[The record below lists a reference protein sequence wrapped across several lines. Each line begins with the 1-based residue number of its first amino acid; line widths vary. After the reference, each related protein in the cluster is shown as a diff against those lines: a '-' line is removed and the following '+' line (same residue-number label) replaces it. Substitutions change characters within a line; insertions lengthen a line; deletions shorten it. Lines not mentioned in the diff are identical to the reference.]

1 MYQPVDFAS
10 PQIHLAVAG
19 IIVVFAIPMG
29 IHALVRWRK
38 FRKDP
43 PQQQTYAR
51 RRDVG
56 IESGVAALGIIAAL
70 VFTGMFG
77 AGWKQSEKNLVA
89 NVETRYVVSDVVM
102 TGWNGSAA
110 LVDLVDANGVAATGI
125 EVSFDAVGA
134 PVLRDAAFGL
144 DPKHAVEHA
153 LELRQG

>member
-1 MYQPVDFAS
+1 MYQPVDFAT

-19 IIVVFAIPMG
+19 IIAVFAIPMG

-43 PQQQTYAR
+43 AQQQTYAR

-77 AGWKQSEKNLVA
+77 SGWKQSERNLVA
-89 NVETRYVVSDVVM
+89 NIETRYVASDVVM
-102 TGWNGSAA
+102 TSWNGSAA
-110 LVDLVDANGVAATGI
+110 LADLVDANGVAATGI
-125 EVSFDAVGA
+125 EVSFDAAGA
-134 PVLRDAAFGL
+134 PVLRDAAFAL
-144 DPKHAVEHA
+144 DPKHAEEHA
-153 LELRQG
+153 LDLRQG

>member
-29 IHALVRWRK
+29 IHALERWRK

-51 RRDVG
+51 RRDMG

-70 VFTGMFG
+70 VLTGMFG

-89 NVETRYVVSDVVM
+89 NVVM

-110 LVDLVDANGVAATGI
+110 LVDLVDANGVSATGI

-144 DPKHAVEHA
+144 D
-153 LELRQG
+153 

>member
-1 MYQPVDFAS
+1 MYQPVDFAT
-10 PQIHLAVAG
+10 PQIQLAVAG
-19 IIVVFAIPMG
+19 IIVVFALPMG
-29 IHALVRWRK
+29 IHALVCWRR

-56 IESGVAALGIIAAL
+56 IEAGVAVLGIITAL
-70 VFTGMFG
+70 VFTGMFSI
-77 AGWKQSEKNLVA
+77 GWKQSERNLEA
-89 NVETRYVVSDVVM
+89 NIETRYTVSDVVM
-102 TGWNGSAA
+102 TSWNGSSA
-110 LVDLVDANGVAATGI
+110 LVDLVDANGVGATGI

-153 LELRQG
+153 LDLRRS

>member
-1 MYQPVDFAS
+1 MYQPVDFAT
-10 PQIHLAVAG
+10 PQIQLAVAG
-19 IIVVFAIPMG
+19 ILAVFAIPMG

-43 PQQQTYAR
+43 AQQQTYAR

-56 IESGVAALGIIAAL
+56 IESAVAAFGIIGAL
-70 VFTGMFG
+70 VFAGMFSI
-77 AGWKQSEKNLVA
+77 GWKQSEKHLEA

-102 TGWNGSAA
+102 TSWNGSTA

-153 LELRQG
+153 LDLRQG